1 MALSRRTALSL
12 IAAALTATPVLLP
25 APSRAQQPLPIP
37 IPRRGDMVPP
47 ALMQAGPI
55 ANYQAM
61 HLRKPP
67 TGYGWYHIG
76 RSYVMASEGNGLIV
90 EVVVL

>member
-1 MALSRRTALSL
+1 MALFRRAAFSL
-12 IAAALTATPVLLP
+12 IAAALFATPALAQ
-25 APSRAQQPLPIP
+25 APQPIP
-37 IPRRGDMVPP
+37 IPHRGDMVPQ
-47 ALMQAGPI
+47 AVMQAGPI

-76 RSYVMASEGNGLIV
+76 RSYVMASESNGLIV

>member
-1 MALSRRTALSL
+1 MALSRRAALSL
-12 IAAALTATPVLLP
+12 IAALFATPVL
-25 APSRAQQPLPIP
+25 AQQPQPIP

-76 RSYVMASEGNGLIV
+76 RSYVMASEANGLIV

>member
-1 MALSRRTALSL
+1 MALSRRAAFSR
-12 IAAALTATPVLLP
+12 IAAAAFAAGLLATPAL
-25 APSRAQQPLPIP
+25 AQQPLPIP

>member
-1 MALSRRTALSL
+1 MALSRRAALSL
-12 IAAALTATPVLLP
+12 IAAVLSATPAV
-25 APSRAQQPLPIP
+25 AQPQQPIP

-47 ALMQAGPI
+47 AVMQAGPI

-67 TGYGWYHIG
+67 AGYGWYHIG
-76 RSYVMASEGNGLIV
+76 RSYVMASEANGLIV

>member
-1 MALSRRTALSL
+1 MALSRRAALSL
-12 IAAALTATPVLLP
+12 IVAAALSATPVL
-25 APSRAQQPLPIP
+25 AQQSPPIP

-47 ALMQAGPI
+47 AVMQAGPI

-67 TGYGWYHIG
+67 AGYGWYHIG
-76 RSYVMASEGNGLIV
+76 RSYVMASEANGLIV

>member
-1 MALSRRTALSL
+1 MALSRRAALSL
-12 IAAALTATPVLLP
+12 MMVALLATPAL
-25 APSRAQQPLPIP
+25 AQQPQPIP
-37 IPRRGDMVPP
+37 IPRRGGTVPP
-47 ALMQAGPI
+47 EILLGGPI

-67 TGYGWYHIG
+67 TGYGWYQIG
-76 RSYVMASEGNGLIV
+76 RSYVMASESNGLIV